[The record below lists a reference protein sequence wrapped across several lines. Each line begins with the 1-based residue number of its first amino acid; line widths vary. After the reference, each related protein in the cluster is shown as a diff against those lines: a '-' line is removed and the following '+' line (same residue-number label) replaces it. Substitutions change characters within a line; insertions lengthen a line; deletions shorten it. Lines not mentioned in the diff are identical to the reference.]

1 MLIGADAETR
11 QIFLYCLSEA
21 AKKHKIALFFVVL
34 MANHYHA
41 LARDLLGLYPAF
53 MRDLNSW
60 FAKAMNCKLRRSDK
74 FWSGRPHQPLVPA
87 RRRRRRRAP
96 AIPDGE
102 PAQGQPGVPPE
113 GLSALH
119 HPPRGHWSRHR
130 DQAPGLQILQE
141 PQPLASDDD
150 RCGSRSP
157 RSTRI

>member
-1 MLIGADAETR
+1 MKVRNVVPDQTVELSRRTIGRIMLIGADAETR

-74 FWSGRPHQPLVPA
+74 FWSGRPHQPLCSLRTPKT
-87 RRRRRRRAP
+87 
-96 AIPDGE
+96 
-102 PAQGQPGVPPE
+102 
-113 GLSALH
+113 
-119 HPPRGHWSRHR
+119 
-130 DQAPGLQILQE
+130 
-141 PQPLASDDD
+141 
-150 RCGSRSP
+150 SP
-157 RSTRI
+157 HACST